1 MPDLTGKSLGRF
13 YIIEP
18 LGEGG
23 MAFVYK
29 AYDTREEQEVALKV
43 ILPGIKHS
51 EEFKKAFQREARMVK
66 KLVHPNIVKVLEHG
80 EHEGLHFLVLE
91 YVPGG
96 TLKRFM
102 GTPMP
107 WVDAARLIEPAA
119 RALEYAHMQKIIH
132 LDVKPSNILVSE
144 SEKIILT
151 DFGIARLLEDSGIA
165 DLTGASVGIGTPEY
179 MAPEQG
185 HAKKVDHRVD
195 IYALGVV
202 FYELVTGK
210 QPFRA
215 DTPMAVVIKHT
226 SDPLPPPREMV
237 PDLPE
242 AVEQVI
248 YKALAKDP
256 ADRYEDMG
264 AFAAA
269 LRKLGHQSERIL
281 ETARH
286 VVSGLKPAAHEEEG
300 GEEIVSTPEP
310 VFPHRFSEVDAG
322 SKSADRTTTCLW
334 IILGVLAVLVLLGAV
349 VLLVYGYSVLFPSG
363 QEEIGPMAWSCC
375 RCLLGCSAR
384 FK

>member
-29 AYDTREEQEVALKV
+29 AYDTREEQEVAIKV
-43 ILPGIKHS
+43 ILPGFKHS
-51 EEFKKAFQREARMVK
+51 EEFKKAFQREARTMK

-80 EHEGLHFLVLE
+80 EHDSLHFLVLE

-96 TLKRFM
+96 TLKQFM

-107 WVDAARLIEPAA
+107 WVDAARLIEQAA
-119 RALEYAHMQKIIH
+119 RALEYAHMQKTIH
-132 LDVKPSNILVSE
+132 LDVKPSNILVSD
-144 SEKIILT
+144 SKKVLVT
-151 DFGIARLLEDSGIA
+151 DFGIARILEEGGIIS
-165 DLTGASVGIGTPEY
+165 LTGVSVGIGTPEY
-179 MAPEQG
+179 MAPEQRY
-185 HAKKVDHRVD
+185 AEKIDHRVD

-202 FYELVTGK
+202 FYELITGK

-215 DTPMAVVIKHT
+215 DTPMAVAIKHT
-226 SDPLPPPREMV
+226 ADPLPPPRKIV

-264 AFAAA
+264 AFSAA
-269 LRKLGHQSERIL
+269 LQELGNQSESIL

-286 VVSGLKPAAHEEEG
+286 GISGLQPSAPENVD
-300 GEEIVSTPEP
+300 EIVSTPESLSS
-310 VFPHRFSEVDAG
+310 HRFSEGDAG
-322 SKSADRTTTCLW
+322 SKSADRATTCLW
-334 IILGVLAVLVLLGAV
+334 IALLVLAVLVLLGAA
-349 VLLVYGYSVLFPSG
+349 VLLVYGFTVLFPREL
-363 QEEIGPMAWSCC
+363 EEIGPMACSFC
-375 RCLLGCSAR
+375 RCLLG
-384 FK
+384 